1 MSIPKLIALLLLP
14 AYILAI
20 AIFASIGFTGV
31 FESTILLPIFN
42 TLFIGLIPIA
52 FAGLAARVF
61 LVSGSRSFL
70 LMGCGILTFG
80 LSSISAGLSVTLPE
94 GPNLVV
100 TIHNSG
106 VLVAAIFQVIS
117 GMLLL
122 FDRNSPAIGKRNR
135 PVMLAYGGIVIL
147 TLLFS
152 LATVSGLVPRFFIQG
167 TGPTP
172 LRQFVLISAMNIY
185 LLSAALFMIHYRK
198 WRSDFLYWY
207 ALSLA
212 LIGVGL
218 FAILLQK
225 TVGGPICW
233 LGRSAQYIGGLFG
246 LVAIL
251 KAASSA
257 IAKQLPIEESMAS
270 LFSDAETS
278 YRNLVEIAN
287 DGIIT
292 LDQTGR
298 IVGWNPAAERIF
310 DRSKSEAIGSIFF
323 DLFNPNKYANVLKTQ
338 IEALR
343 KPSPRLA
350 QLETI
355 EIEASRKDGAQFP
368 VELSMSVRETG
379 IGWLCTCIV
388 RDITDRKRSEA
399 ALRENERFLSNVFGS
414 IQDGI
419 SILDKDMNIMMV
431 NQTME
436 RWYAHALP
444 FTGKK
449 CFEVYHGASQP
460 CQVCPTIQTLKT
472 GKSAIEVVPMTGPGG
487 ERIGWGELYSFP
499 LSDLETGELK
509 GVIEY
514 VRDITQ
520 RKYAEEDLRE
530 SEERYRTLVELSPG
544 GVCINVE
551 GRYVFAN
558 SAMAR
563 IVGLADASEVIG
575 KEALDFVHP
584 DSHALVKERIRR
596 SLQDSEPAPLTEEKY
611 IRTDG
616 TTIYMEV
623 AAIPIIYQGQKASQV
638 MIRDI
643 TDRKKSDAILQEKTE
658 ALEKAYEELER
669 FAYVASHDL
678 REPLRKMSS
687 FSQLLGGRYKGQ
699 LDEKAD
705 KYIWYIV
712 DGAKRMEKLI
722 EDLLGYSRLG
732 RADLTLATTSAE
744 NSVKQATTD
753 LEQVLLENDAEI
765 TYNDLPIIQANPGQL
780 EQLFR
785 NLIHNAVKFRSEDKP
800 RVHISARKKNGSWVF
815 SVKDNG
821 IGIDPEQWERIFR
834 IFQRLHT
841 RDEYSGTGIGLAIAK
856 KIVERHGGRI
866 WVESE
871 PGKGSTFYF
880 TVPER

>member
-1 MSIPKLIALLLLP
+1 MELAVFRERCRSEKKLRLNMSIPKLAALLLLP
-14 AYILAI
+14 AYLLAI

-31 FESTILLPIFN
+31 FESRILLPICN

-52 FAGLAARVF
+52 FAGMSARVF

-80 LSSISAGLSVTLPE
+80 LSAILASLWVTLPD
-94 GPNLVV
+94 GPNMNV
-100 TIHNSG
+100 TIYNSG
-106 VLVAAIFQVIS
+106 VLVAGIFQVIS

-122 FDRNSPAIGKRNR
+122 FDRNSPAIGGKRNR
-135 PVMLAYGGIVIL
+135 PVMLAYSGVVIL

-172 LRQFVLISAMNIY
+172 LRQFVLISAMNIF
-185 LLSAALFMIHYRK
+185 LLSAVLFIIHYRK
-198 WRSDFLYWY
+198 WRSDFFYWY

-212 LIGVGL
+212 MIAVGL
-218 FAILLQK
+218 FAVLLQK
-225 TVGGPICW
+225 TVGGPIGW

-257 IAKQLPIEESMAS
+257 ISKNLSIEESMAF

-278 YRNLVEIAN
+278 YSYLVEMAN

-292 LDQTGR
+292 VDQTVR
-298 IVGWNPAAERIF
+298 IVGWNSSAERMF
-310 DRSKSEAIGSIFF
+310 DRSKSEAFGTIFF
-323 DLFNPNKYANVLKTQ
+323 DLFIPKYADVLKTE

-343 KPSPRLA
+343 KPSSELPPLK
-350 QLETI
+350 TI

-368 VELSMSVRETG
+368 VELSMSVREMG
-379 IGWLCTCIV
+379 FGWLCTCIV
-388 RDITDRKRSEA
+388 RDISDRKRSEA
-399 ALRENERFLSNVFGS
+399 ALRESERFLSNVFGS

-449 CFEVYHGASQP
+449 CFEVYHGASRP
-460 CQVCPTIQTLKT
+460 CQICPTIQTLKT
-472 GKSAIEVVPMTGPGG
+472 GQSAFEVVPMTGPSG

-509 GVIEY
+509 GVIEF
-514 VRDITQ
+514 VRDITE
-520 RKYAEEDLRE
+520 RKYAEEGLRE
-530 SEERYRTLVELSPG
+530 SEERYRKLVEMSPDG
-544 GVCINVE
+544 ICINVE

-563 IVGLADASEVIG
+563 IVGLTDASEVIG

-584 DSHALVKERIRR
+584 DGHALVKERIRR
-596 SLQDSEPAPLTEEKY
+596 SLQDSEPSPLTEEKY

-616 TTIYMEV
+616 TTTYMEV
-623 AAIPIIYQGQKASQV
+623 AAIPIIYQGQNAAQV

-643 TDRKKSDAILQEKTE
+643 TERKKSEAILRENTE
-658 ALEKAYEELER
+658 ALEKAYKELEY
-669 FAYVASHDL
+669 FAYIASHDL
-678 REPLRKMSS
+678 KEPLRKISS
-687 FSQLLGGRYKGQ
+687 FTQMLDNRYKGQ

-705 KYIWYIV
+705 KYHLVHCRW
-712 DGAKRMEKLI
+712 G
-722 EDLLGYSRLG
+722 
-732 RADLTLATTSAE
+732 
-744 NSVKQATTD
+744 
-753 LEQVLLENDAEI
+753 
-765 TYNDLPIIQANPGQL
+765 QANG
-780 EQLFR
+780 E
-785 NLIHNAVKFRSEDKP
+785 A
-800 RVHISARKKNGSWVF
+800 
-815 SVKDNG
+815 
-821 IGIDPEQWERIFR
+821 
-834 IFQRLHT
+834 
-841 RDEYSGTGIGLAIAK
+841 Y
-856 KIVERHGGRI
+856 
-866 WVESE
+866 
-871 PGKGSTFYF
+871 
-880 TVPER
+880 